1 MSSSPKKGKEEAK
14 KTGSEVTEL
23 FEPFFSIFG
32 FESIQEKGFPVIDVF
47 ENMENIFIE
56 AELPGVG
63 KDSVTIS
70 VVEGEVVI
78 EGEKVEDRCESEK
91 VNYLCIERNFGRFRR
106 TVDIPAAADTSK
118 VRARYNE
125 GLLLI
130 TIPKVKEQRRKSRTV
145 EIE

>member
-1 MSSSPKKGKEEAK
+1 MSSAPKKGKEETK
-14 KTGSEVTEL
+14 KTESEATEL

-47 ENMENIFIE
+47 ENTENVFIE

-63 KDSVTIS
+63 KDGVRIS
-70 VVEGEVVI
+70 IVGGELLI
-78 EGEKVEDRCESEK
+78 EGEKAEDRYEIEK

-118 VRARYNE
+118 VTASYSE
-125 GLLLI
+125 GVLLV
-130 TIPKVKEQRRKSRTV
+130 TIPKVKEQRRKSRMV
-145 EIE
+145 AIE